1 MKKLNII
8 CLLFWSLVVS
18 AQAFKIEGMTGG
30 GSLNLTS
37 SKLDS
42 LDTSRLN
49 VYYKVSYI
57 TDVKGAYPRIAYC
70 LLEVGDK
77 FSKFSDRG
85 QLVSDSLF
93 NAYSKKSSLNDSE
106 QKNLLKTYNVAWRK
120 TVIKNR
126 ESADYI
132 LQDKVYKWYQYKE
145 KAPNFAWKLS
155 SESEMILGYT
165 VHKATMTFKGR
176 DYTAWY
182 TKDIAIPEGPYLFSG
197 LPGLMLRLEDEQ
209 KHYVFEAIGI
219 DRKPRNI
226 YKRTNKNIQE
236 VSRSNF
242 RKLEKN
248 YHDNP
253 GGFVTGKAYNGDGS
267 EIKIK
272 SLPYNPIELE

>member
-1 MKKLNII
+1 M
-8 CLLFWSLVVS
+8 FWSLAVS
-18 AQAFKIEGMTGG
+18 AQMFKIEGMSGG
-30 GSLNLTS
+30 GGFNVTS

-42 LDTSRLN
+42 IDTSRLN

-57 TDVKGAYPRIAYC
+57 TDVKAANARTAYC

-93 NAYSKKSSLNDSE
+93 NAYNKKSSLDNRE
-106 QKNLLKTYNVAWRK
+106 QQNLLKAYNVAWRK
-120 TVIKNR
+120 TVIRNR
-126 ESADYI
+126 QDANYI

-145 KAPNFAWKLS
+145 DVPDFTWKLS
-155 SESEMILGYT
+155 SESTMILGYN
-165 VHKATMTFKGR
+165 VQKATTTFKGR

-182 TKDIAIPEGPYLFSG
+182 TKDIPTPEGPFLFSG
-197 LPGLMLRLEDEQ
+197 LPGLILRVEDDQ

-219 DRKPRNI
+219 DQKPRKI
-226 YKRTNKNIQE
+226 YRRTNKNIQE
-236 VSRSNF
+236 VSRSDF

-253 GGFVTGKAYNGDGS
+253 GGFMTGKAFNLDGS

-272 SLPYNPIELE
+272 SLPYNPLELE